1 MAGMLPGVEC
11 ARRRRFHGGAPPIDL
26 SNTASVAAATGHV
39 WTRRPSFSLYTTN
52 HESHQAYVSFT
63 ERNVRYKSYGVDK
76 DEKLV
81 GAAKEAKDRL
91 DERLRNPRR
100 RQNGK
105 DKVNKLEQ
113 GKGKSLKNLQTEV
126 VGLKKSRGRLVKWF
140 GWRVR
145 EQQECAICLDK
156 FKTGETLVHLPCTHK
171 FPPYVY
177 CLGSTPTC
185 IALIVEWTFGINC
198 KI

>member
-52 HESHQAYVSFT
+52 HESHQAYVSF
-63 ERNVRYKSYGVDK
+63 SF
-76 DEKLV
+76 
-81 GAAKEAKDRL
+81 
-91 DERLRNPRR
+91 
-100 RQNGK
+100 RQNDK

-113 GKGKSLKNLQTEV
+113 GKGKSLKDLPTEV
-126 VGLKKSRGRLVKWF
+126 VGLKKSRRRLVKWF
-140 GWRVR
+140 GWRVK
-145 EQQECAICLDK
+145 EQQECAICLDQ

-171 FPPYVY
+171 FHSICLLPWLDTNVY
-177 CLGSTPTC
+177 CPYC
-185 IALIVEWTFGINC
+185 RMDIWN
-198 KI
+198 

>member
-11 ARRRRFHGGAPPIDL
+11 ARRRRFHGGVPPIDL

-52 HESHQAYVSFT
+52 HESHQAYVSFS
-63 ERNVRYKSYGVDK
+63 ERNVRNKSYGVDN

-113 GKGKSLKNLQTEV
+113 GKIKSLMDLPTEL

-145 EQQECAICLDK
+145 EQQECAICLDQL
-156 FKTGETLVHLPCTHK
+156 KTGETLVHLPCTHK
-171 FPPYVY
+171 FHSICLLPWLDTNAYCPY
-177 CLGSTPTC
+177 CRMD
-185 IALIVEWTFGINC
+185 IWN
-198 KI
+198 